1 MPSCHAPPPHSAAT
15 IEEDPALHVGRG
27 PAAEPLP
34 ATRPPTET
42 TEAGAAAAETAPT
55 RPKPRGILRHP
66 ALKVVL
72 GLVLVLGVG
81 FVLYET
87 WRDPRIWDEFRER
100 GFQPLPAIGGFLIML
115 ATSAA
120 TAPLWMAIYRGLGGR
135 IGARDGFRI
144 DLVSNL
150 GKYLP
155 GKVGHAAGRVVMLQE
170 KGAPASIGV
179 TSVLVELALSLL
191 GAVIV
196 SLMSIPLFLREQGL
210 SEQLGFLTF
219 IAFLALPAGLIGLH
233 PRIMG
238 PVLKLG
244 SRALPG
250 GATLS
255 TELPPYRAIMV
266 LLLGYVL
273 LWATMSVGLFVTVH
287 AIYSLSWEYLPAIAG
302 VAAISYLFGLAVPFA
317 PAGIGAREGLMTA
330 MLQTMMPL
338 PVAIVTSVLY
348 RGVSVS
354 AEALAAALAA
364 TFARDR

>member
-1 MPSCHAPPPHSAAT
+1 M
-15 IEEDPALHVGRG
+15 
-27 PAAEPLP
+27 
-34 ATRPPTET
+34 
-42 TEAGAAAAETAPT
+42 
-55 RPKPRGILRHP
+55 
-66 ALKVVL
+66 L

-81 FVLYET
+81 LVLYET

-100 GFQPLPAIGGFLIML
+100 GFRPLPALGGFAIML
-115 ATSAA
+115 ATSFA
-120 TAPLWMAIYRGLGGR
+120 TVPLWMVIYHGLGGR
-135 IGARDGFRI
+135 VGARDGFRI
-144 DLVSNL
+144 YLVSNL

-191 GAVIV
+191 GAIIV

-210 SEQLGFLTF
+210 ADQLGFLTP
-219 IAFLALPAGLIGLH
+219 IAFLSLPAGLIGLH

-244 SRALPG
+244 SRMLPG
-250 GATLS
+250 DASLS
-255 TELPPYRAIMV
+255 TELPPYRTIV
-266 LLLGYVL
+266 LLLVGYVL
-273 LWATMSVGLFVTVH
+273 LWATMSAALWITVH
-287 AIYSLSWEYLPAIAG
+287 AIYPLSWEYLPAIGG

-338 PVAIVTSVLY
+338 PVAVVTSVLY
-348 RGVSVS
+348 RGVSIS
-354 AEALAAALAA
+354 AEAVAALLAAWW
-364 TFARDR
+364 ARRR

>member
-1 MPSCHAPPPHSAAT
+1 MSF
-15 IEEDPALHVGRG
+15 EEDPALHVGR
-27 PAAEPLP
+27 AP
-34 ATRPPTET
+34 ATESPTGRRPPSDPEPGGT
-42 TEAGAAAAETAPT
+42 TPT
-55 RPKPRGILRHP
+55 RSGARGILRHP
-66 ALKVVL
+66 AVKVIL

-87 WRDPRIWDEFRER
+87 WRDPRIWDEVRAR
-100 GFQPLPAIGGFLIML
+100 GFQPLPVVGGFLIML
-115 ATSAA
+115 ATSTA
-120 TAPLWMAIYRGLGGR
+120 TAPLWLAIYSGLGGR

-144 DLVSNL
+144 FLVSNL

-155 GKVGHAAGRVVMLQE
+155 GKVGHAAGRVVLLQE
-170 KGAPASIGV
+170 KGEPASIGV

-210 SEQLGFLTF
+210 AEQLGFLTP
-219 IAFLALPAGLIGLH
+219 IAFLALPGGLVGLH

-244 SRALPG
+244 SRMLPG
-250 GATLS
+250 SATFS
-255 TELPPYRAIMV
+255 TDLPPYRTIIA

-273 LWATMSVGLFVTVH
+273 LWATMSFGLFVTAH
-287 AIYSLSWEYLPAIAG
+287 AIYPLPWEFLPAVAG

-338 PVAIVTSVLY
+338 PVAVVTSVLY
-348 RGVSVS
+348 RGVSVA
-354 AEALAAALAA
+354 AEAVAAALAAALA
-364 TFARDR
+364 RDR